1 MSVIIDRTY
10 STSIESRK
18 FRPVPFLLDK
28 ILLYI
33 EIYIS
38 WPKSDM
44 LECKAR
50 KEIMDAPFDLFFWLS
65 SLMEL
70 SGLMTSQT
78 QTQTV
83 LDIYT

>member
-1 MSVIIDRTY
+1 MKVILY
-10 STSIESRK
+10 QNF
-18 FRPVPFLLDK
+18 FRRDSFEHMAQLSNK
-28 ILLYI
+28 
-33 EIYIS
+33 
-38 WPKSDM
+38 
-44 LECKAR
+44 
-50 KEIMDAPFDLFFWLS
+50 IMDAPFDLSFWLS

>member
-1 MSVIIDRTY
+1 
-10 STSIESRK
+10 
-18 FRPVPFLLDK
+18 
-28 ILLYI
+28 
-33 EIYIS
+33 
-38 WPKSDM
+38 M